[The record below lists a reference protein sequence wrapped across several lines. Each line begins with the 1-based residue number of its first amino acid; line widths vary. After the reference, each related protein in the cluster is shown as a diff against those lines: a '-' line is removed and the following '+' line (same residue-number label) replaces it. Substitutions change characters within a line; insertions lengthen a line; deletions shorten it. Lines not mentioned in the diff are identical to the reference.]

1 MLNLMRSPYSANQF
15 LFLIFIL
22 ILVVVVIQVGAFTMA
37 LDKLGLSAHSA
48 MLLLICTLMGS
59 AINLPLFSIRA
70 EEPSEEAKQ
79 MFLGLLFGRPLP
91 FTGKTIVAINV
102 GGAIIPVSFSIYLI
116 NTNQLPLIH
125 VILAIATVT
134 AVCRIF
140 SRPIP
145 RLGIGIPIFI
155 APITAALTALSL
167 APENSAPM
175 AYICGTLGVLTGAD
189 LMRLQDIRKLGAP
202 VASIGGAGTFDGIFL
217 TGIVAVLLT

>member
-1 MLNLMRSPYSANQF
+1 MLY
-15 LFLIFIL
+15 LIDA
-22 ILVVVVIQVGAFTMA
+22 QSYA
-37 LDKLGLSAHSA
+37 LA
-48 MLLLICTLMGS
+48 
-59 AINLPLFSIRA
+59 LFSQPVSVPDLHTHPGGGGHPGGCVY
-70 EEPSEEAKQ
+70 EEPSEETKQ